1 MKKSVLK
8 QILLDQ
14 KAKTP
19 VALVTELETGRQTLV
34 YYDSAT
40 GELADRPEILTAARR
55 AMQDDKTGTVKLDA
69 DEIYIQIFNP
79 PLRMLIVG
87 AVHIAQPLS
96 RMASTVGYEV
106 TVVDPRQS
114 FASPDR
120 FPEITLNH
128 EWPDDGLR
136 ELDIDRRTA
145 VVTLTHDP
153 KLDDPALAVAIRS
166 KAFYIGSLGSR
177 GTHAGR
183 VERLKNEG
191 FTEAEIS
198 RINGPV
204 GLNIG
209 AISPSEIAISILGE
223 VTECLHAKDKKA
235 AA

>member
-1 MKKSVLK
+1 MKISMLK

-14 KAKTP
+14 EAKTP
-19 VALVTELETGRQTLV
+19 VALVTELENGRQALV

-40 GELADRPEILTAARR
+40 GGLADSPEILTAARR
-55 AMQDDKTGTVKLDA
+55 AIQDDKTGTVKLA
-69 DEIYIQIFNP
+69 IGEIYFQIFNP

-96 RMASTVGYEV
+96 RMASNVGYDV

-114 FASPDR
+114 FGSPDR
-120 FPEITLNH
+120 FPGISLNH

-136 ELDIDRRTA
+136 KLDIDRRTA

-153 KLDDPALAVAIRS
+153 KLDDPALGVAIRS
-166 KAFYIGSLGSR
+166 EAFYIGSLGSR

-191 FTEAEIS
+191 FTETEIT
-198 RINGPV
+198 RINGPI
-204 GLNIG
+204 GLKIG
-209 AISPSEIAISILGE
+209 AISPAEIAISILGE

-235 AA
+235 VA

>member
-1 MKKSVLK
+1 MKKSMLK

-14 KAKTP
+14 EAKTP

-34 YYDSAT
+34 YYNSAT
-40 GELADRPEILTAARR
+40 GDLADSPEILNAARR
-55 AMQDDKTGTVKLDA
+55 AIQDDKTGTVKLDA
-69 DEIYIQIFNP
+69 GEIYFQIFNP

-96 RMASTVGYEV
+96 RMASTVGYDV
-106 TVVDPRQS
+106 TVVDPRHS

-120 FPEITLNH
+120 FPGISLNH

-166 KAFYIGSLGSR
+166 EAFYIGSLGSR

-191 FTEAEIS
+191 FTEVEIG

-235 AA
+235 VA

>member
-1 MKKSVLK
+1 MKKSMLK

-14 KAKTP
+14 EAKTP
-19 VALVTELETGRQTLV
+19 VALVTELETGRQALV
-34 YYDSAT
+34 YYNSAA
-40 GELADRPEILTAARR
+40 GDLADSPEILNAARR
-55 AMQDDKTGTVKLDA
+55 AIQDDKTGTVKLDA
-69 DEIYIQIFNP
+69 GEIYFQIFNP

-96 RMASTVGYEV
+96 RMASTVGYDV
-106 TVVDPRQS
+106 TVVDPRHS

-120 FPEITLNH
+120 FPGISLNH

-166 KAFYIGSLGSR
+166 EAFYIGSLGSR

-191 FTEAEIS
+191 FTEVEIG

-235 AA
+235 VA

>member
-1 MKKSVLK
+1 MKKSILK

-14 KAKTP
+14 EAKTP
-19 VALVTELETGRQTLV
+19 VALVTELETGRQALV
-34 YYDSAT
+34 YYDSAA
-40 GELADRPEILTAARR
+40 GELADRPEIVTAARR
-55 AMQDDKTGTVKLDA
+55 AIQDDKTGTVKLDA
-69 DEIYIQIFNP
+69 GEIYFQIFNP

-96 RMASTVGYEV
+96 RMASTVGYDV
-106 TVVDPRQS
+106 TVIDPRQS

-120 FPEITLNH
+120 FPGILLNH

-166 KAFYIGSLGSR
+166 EAFYIGSLGSK

-191 FTEAEIS
+191 FTEVEIS

-209 AISPSEIAISILGE
+209 AISPSEIAISILAE
-223 VTECLHAKDKKA
+223 VTESLHAKDKKA